1 MRMPFVVNLENGGQ
15 AKREIKKA
23 KRFCNEYLTYT
34 PVRKANPRKKD
45 KKLYD
50 IETREV
56 EKINKRLKIHYVGYS
71 TCFDEWRLSGLMED
85 LDIFR
90 LSQRKA
96 VHSITCL

>member
-1 MRMPFVVNLENGGQ
+1 MADRP
-15 AKREIKKA
+15 KREIKKA

-56 EKINKRLKIHYVGYS
+56 KKNQQEVENSLRWL
-71 TCFDEWRLSGLMED
+71 
-85 LDIFR
+85 
-90 LSQRKA
+90 
-96 VHSITCL
+96 

>member
-1 MRMPFVVNLENGGQ
+1 MADRL
-15 AKREIKKA
+15 KREIKKA

-56 EKINKRLKIHYVGYS
+56 KKNQQEVENSLRWL
-71 TCFDEWRLSGLMED
+71 
-85 LDIFR
+85 
-90 LSQRKA
+90 
-96 VHSITCL
+96 